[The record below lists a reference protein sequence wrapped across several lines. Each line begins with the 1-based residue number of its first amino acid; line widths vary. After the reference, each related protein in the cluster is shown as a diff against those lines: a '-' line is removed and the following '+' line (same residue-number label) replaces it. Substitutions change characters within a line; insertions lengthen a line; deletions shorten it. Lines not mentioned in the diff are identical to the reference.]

1 MKVIPL
7 AAESLGV
14 RSMAVSLETPD
25 IRVLIDP
32 GVSLAPKRYG
42 LEPHKSELAMERKL
56 WKTVLSKARK
66 ADVLTISHY
75 HFDHHDPE
83 RPEMFSG
90 RNLIIKHPL
99 ENINRSQK
107 ERSANFLKAIKGI
120 PESIQYADGSEFEL
134 GNTSLAFSKA
144 VPHGTD
150 TKLGYVVELA
160 ISHGKDIFLHTSDV
174 EGPSLDSQLEF
185 ILECQPTVVACDGP
199 MTYLMYKYG
208 NRAMERSLAN
218 LERVIRETP
227 VKTLM
232 LDHHLARDLKW
243 REKVALIFAVGEE
256 TGCKVTSFA
265 GYMGKED
272 ELLEARRKELVA
284 RKCDK

>member
-14 RSMAVSLETPD
+14 RSMAVTVETPD
-25 IRVLIDP
+25 MKILIDP
-32 GVSLAPKRYG
+32 GISLAPKRYG

-56 WKTVLSKARK
+56 WRSVLSKARN

-75 HFDHHDPE
+75 HYDHHDPE

-160 ISHGKDIFLHTSDV
+160 ISHGRDIFLHTSDV

-185 ILECQPTVVACDGP
+185 ILEMQPTIVACDGP

-208 NRAMERSLAN
+208 NKAMQRSLAN

-243 REKVALIFAVGEE
+243 REKVAPIFAVGEE

-265 GYMGKED
+265 GYLGKED

>member
-14 RSMAVSLETPD
+14 RSMAVSVETPD
-25 IRVLIDP
+25 VKILIDP
-32 GVSLAPKRYG
+32 GIALAPKRYG
-42 LEPHKSELAMERKL
+42 LGPGKNELDREKAL
-56 WKTVLSKARK
+56 WKKVMSRAMKAH
-66 ADVLTISHY
+66 VLTISHY
-75 HFDHHDPE
+75 HFDHHDPG
-83 RPEMFSG
+83 RPDMF
-90 RNLIIKHPL
+90 RDKQLLIKHPL

-107 ERSANFLKAIKGI
+107 ERSTNFLKAIEGM
-120 PESIQYADGSEFEL
+120 PESVEYADGREFEY
-134 GNTSLAFSKA
+134 GNTALRFSLA

-150 TKLGYVVELA
+150 TRLGYVVELA
-160 ISHGKDIFLHTSDV
+160 VSHGKETFVHTSDV
-174 EGPSLDSQLEF
+174 EGPSLDSQLDF

-208 NRAMERSLAN
+208 NRALERSLAN
-218 LERVIRETP
+218 LERVICETP
-227 VKTLM
+227 VKHLM

-243 REKVALIFAVGEE
+243 RDKVEPIFAVGEE

-265 GYMGKED
+265 GYLGMED

-284 RKCDK
+284 GKCDK